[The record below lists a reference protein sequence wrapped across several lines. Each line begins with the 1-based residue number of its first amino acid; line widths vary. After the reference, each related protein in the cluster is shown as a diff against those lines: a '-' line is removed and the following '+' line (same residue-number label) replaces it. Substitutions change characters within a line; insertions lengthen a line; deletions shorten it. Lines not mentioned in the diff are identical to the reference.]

1 MPVGRTLTQ
10 PRTPT
15 PEGGTWSPYESA
27 GLRPKK
33 AEKAPQMPLEHPNLG
48 RGYLDVSPVPEPG
61 RCGLI
66 FGAARPDGS
75 GQQAP

>member
-1 MPVGRTLTQ
+1 MPVGRTLTW

-27 GLRPKK
+27 GLKPEE
-33 AEKAPQMPLEHPNLG
+33 AEKASQMPPRTPQSWAGLS
-48 RGYLDVSPVPEPG
+48 RCIPVPEPQ
-61 RCGLI
+61 RCGPI